1 MSAKKTA
8 AKSGVKKTAGS
19 GKTAKKAETNGAKT
33 PRAASG
39 SSPAAGRGSKPAGNE
54 EIPGA
59 AQIEGQKSAPA
70 KSAAAKSAPA
80 KRAAKAS
87 KSAPAKGSAKTAKNA
102 AVKESKTE
110 SKAPAKSRRT
120 AKAAAGSSSSKAAVS
135 SSAPDDATLL
145 EWYKLMHLGRLLD
158 DKAANYLKQA
168 KGWSYH
174 APCAGHEGIQLAMGK
189 AFRRKQDY
197 LFPYY
202 RDLMTSLAAGITP
215 YEIILNGLSKDADV
229 AGGGRHMS
237 NHFAKPELHIQ
248 NGSSCTGNQAPQA
261 AGLGKAV
268 KYYEADSVVFC
279 SSGESATAE
288 GYYYEAV
295 NGATTGKY
303 PVIFVIQNNR
313 YGISVPIE
321 EVNANPRVSDN
332 FRGFSNLKIINCDGT
347 DVVDSWNAMQEAI
360 AYVKS
365 GEGAAMVHADCV
377 RIGSHSNSDRHELYR
392 SEEELSGVREQ
403 DPVAKLRTL
412 VIERGIIT
420 EEEAV
425 EIEKENRRQ
434 MLAAADEA
442 EAMPDPSPESYTEF
456 LIPDPYQANEQVSD
470 AGETITLLQ
479 AINTTLKEEFR
490 ANPDTF
496 MWGQDVATKEK
507 GGIFNVSKGMQQEFG
522 HARVHNSPIAED
534 YIVGSANGFSRY
546 DDKIRLVIEGAEFAD
561 YFWPAMEQTVEMG
574 HEYWRTRGQFSPN
587 VTIRLASGGY
597 ITGGLYHSQTIEA
610 TLQSLPGM
618 RVVYP
623 AFADDAAGLL
633 RTCMRSR
640 GMSVFLEP
648 KFLYNHPWAKTNVP
662 EGYEIPFGRARY
674 RREGDRMTIITYGN
688 AVHFS
693 LQAAERLAKEK
704 GINAAVL
711 DLRSIKPLDREMICE
726 AAKKTSRVLI
736 AHEDHLLG
744 GVGGE
749 VASTIAEECFRW
761 LDAPVMRVGSKN
773 TPVGFSP
780 VLEKA
785 ILINADDIFNKSVEL
800 VEY

>member
-1 MSAKKTA
+1 
-8 AKSGVKKTAGS
+8 
-19 GKTAKKAETNGAKT
+19 
-33 PRAASG
+33 
-39 SSPAAGRGSKPAGNE
+39 
-54 EIPGA
+54 
-59 AQIEGQKSAPA
+59 
-70 KSAAAKSAPA
+70 
-80 KRAAKAS
+80 
-87 KSAPAKGSAKTAKNA
+87 
-102 AVKESKTE
+102 
-110 SKAPAKSRRT
+110 
-120 AKAAAGSSSSKAAVS
+120 
-135 SSAPDDATLL
+135 
-145 EWYKLMHLGRLLD
+145 MHLGRLLD

-174 APCAGHEGIQLAMGK
+174 APCSGHEGIQLALGK
-189 AFRRKQDY
+189 SFRGGQDY

-202 RDLMTSLAAGITP
+202 RDLMTSLAAGISP

-237 NHFAKPELHIQ
+237 NHFAKPEIHIQ

-261 AGLGKAV
+261 AGLAKAV
-268 KYYEADSVVFC
+268 QYYKTDAVVFC

-303 PVIFVIQNNR
+303 PVIFVIQNNH

-360 AYVKS
+360 EFVKS
-365 GEGAAMVHADCV
+365 GEGCAMVHAQCV

-392 SEEELSGVREQ
+392 SEEELESVRKQ
-403 DPVAKLRTL
+403 DPVAKLRALLIEEKIATDEEL
-412 VIERGIIT
+412 TVIEKQNR
-420 EEEAV
+420 
-425 EIEKENRRQ
+425 KE
-434 MLAAADEA
+434 MLAAADQA
-442 EAMPDPSPESYTEF
+442 EAMPDPAPESYADF
-456 LIPDPYQANEQVSD
+456 LIPDPYNATEKRSD
-470 AGETITLLQ
+470 EGETVTILQ

-490 ANPDTF
+490 SNPDTF
-496 MWGQDVATKEK
+496 MWGQDMATKEK

-522 HARVHNSPIAED
+522 WERVHNSPIAED

-546 DDKIRLVIEGAEFAD
+546 GDNIRVVIEGAEFAD

-574 HEYWRTRGQFSPN
+574 HEYWRTKGQFSPN
-587 VTIRLASGGY
+587 VTIRLASGGF

-610 TLQSLPGM
+610 TLQTLPGM
-618 RVVYP
+618 RIVYP
-623 AFADDAAGLL
+623 SFADDAAGLL

-640 GMSVFLEP
+640 GMAVFLEP
-648 KFLYNHPWAKTNVP
+648 KFLYNHPWGKTSVP
-662 EGYEIPFGRARY
+662 ENFEVPFGSARY
-674 RREGDRMTIITYGN
+674 RREGSDLTIITYGN
-688 AVHFS
+688 ATHYA
-693 LQAAERLAKEK
+693 LKAAERLAEEK

-711 DLRSIKPLDREMICE
+711 DMRSIKPLDEEAICE
-726 AAKKTSRVLI
+726 AAKRTGRILV

-749 VASTIAEECFRW
+749 IASIITEECFRW

-773 TPVGFSP
+773 TPIGFSP

-785 ILINADDIFNKSVEL
+785 ILISADDIFEKASQL
-800 VEY
+800 SAY

>member
-1 MSAKKTA
+1 MSEKKTATKSTSKRASSAKK
-8 AKSGVKKTAGS
+8 SG
-19 GKTAKKAETNGAKT
+19 TNG
-33 PRAASG
+33 
-39 SSPAAGRGSKPAGNE
+39 
-54 EIPGA
+54 
-59 AQIEGQKSAPA
+59 
-70 KSAAAKSAPA
+70 
-80 KRAAKAS
+80 
-87 KSAPAKGSAKTAKNA
+87 
-102 AVKESKTE
+102 
-110 SKAPAKSRRT
+110 
-120 AKAAAGSSSSKAAVS
+120 
-135 SSAPDDATLL
+135 SSAERKTSSTATSPSSVRRPDNDTLL
-145 EWYKLMHLGRLLD
+145 EWYTMMHLGRLLD

-174 APCAGHEGIQLAMGK
+174 APCSGHEGIQLALGK
-189 AFRRKQDY
+189 SFRGGQDY

-202 RDLMTSLAAGITP
+202 RDLMTSLAAGISP

-237 NHFAKPELHIQ
+237 NHFAKPEIHIQ

-261 AGLGKAV
+261 AGLAKAV
-268 KYYEADSVVFC
+268 QYYKTDAVVFC

-303 PVIFVIQNNR
+303 PVIFVIQNNH

-360 AYVKS
+360 EFVKS
-365 GEGAAMVHADCV
+365 GEGCAMVHAQCV

-392 SEEELSGVREQ
+392 SEEELESVRKQ
-403 DPVAKLRTL
+403 DPVAKLRALLIEEKIATDEEL
-412 VIERGIIT
+412 TVIEKQNR
-420 EEEAV
+420 
-425 EIEKENRRQ
+425 KE
-434 MLAAADEA
+434 MLAAADQA
-442 EAMPDPSPESYTEF
+442 EAMPDPAPESYADF
-456 LIPDPYQANEQVSD
+456 LIPDPYNATEKRSD
-470 AGETITLLQ
+470 EGETVTILQ

-490 ANPDTF
+490 SNPDTF
-496 MWGQDVATKEK
+496 MWGQDMATKEK

-522 HARVHNSPIAED
+522 WERVHNSPIAED

-546 DDKIRLVIEGAEFAD
+546 GDNIRVVIEGAEFAD

-574 HEYWRTRGQFSPN
+574 HEYWRTKGQFSPN
-587 VTIRLASGGY
+587 VTIRLASGGF

-610 TLQSLPGM
+610 TLQTLPGM
-618 RVVYP
+618 RIVYP
-623 AFADDAAGLL
+623 SFADDAAGLL

-640 GMSVFLEP
+640 GMAVFLEP
-648 KFLYNHPWAKTNVP
+648 KFLYNHPWGKTSVP
-662 EGYEIPFGRARY
+662 ENFEVPFGSARY
-674 RREGDRMTIITYGN
+674 RREGSDLTIITYGN
-688 AVHFS
+688 ATHYA
-693 LQAAERLAKEK
+693 LKAAERLAEEK

-711 DLRSIKPLDREMICE
+711 DMRSIKPLDEEAICE
-726 AAKKTSRVLI
+726 AAKRTGRILV

-749 VASTIAEECFRW
+749 IASIITEECFRW

-773 TPVGFSP
+773 TPIGFSP

-785 ILINADDIFNKSVEL
+785 ILISADDIFEKASQL
-800 VEY
+800 SAY